1 MDFDWDPIKA
11 AANIKNH
18 DGVTFEE
25 AETVCGDPLAVVF
38 LDEDH
43 SFGEKREII
52 VGYSTEQRLL
62 VVCFTER
69 EEDQIRIITARRADP
84 DERRK
89 HEYESSR

>member
-1 MDFDWDPIKA
+1 MNFDWDPRKA

-25 AETVCGDPLAVVF
+25 AETVFGDPVAAVF
-38 LDEDH
+38 IDEDH
-43 SFGEKREII
+43 SWDEKREII
-52 VGYSTEQRLL
+52 IGYSSKQQLL

-69 EEDQIRIITARRADP
+69 EDQIRIITARRADS

-89 HEYESSR
+89 HENESPR

>member
-1 MDFDWDPIKA
+1 MEFDWDPPKA

-25 AETVCGDPLAVVF
+25 AETVFGDPLAAVF

-43 SFGEKREII
+43 SFEEKREII
-52 VGYSTEQRLL
+52 IGYSSEQRLL

-69 EEDQIRIITARRADP
+69 GEDLIRIITARRADP

-89 HEYESSR
+89 HENESH

>member
-1 MDFDWDPIKA
+1 MEFDWDLPKA

-25 AETVCGDPLAVVF
+25 AETVFGDPLAAVF

-43 SFGEKREII
+43 SFQEKREII
-52 VGYSTEQRLL
+52 IGYSSEQRLL

-69 EEDQIRIITARRADP
+69 DEDPIRIITARRADP

-89 HEYESSR
+89 HENESH

>member
-1 MDFDWDPIKA
+1 MRFDWNAKKA

-18 DGVTFEE
+18 EGVTFEE
-25 AETVCGDPLAVVF
+25 AETVFGDPLAAVF

-43 SFGEKREII
+43 SFEEKREII
-52 VGYSTEQRLL
+52 IGYSGEQRLL

-69 EEDQIRIITARRADP
+69 EEDLIRIITARRADP

-89 HEYESSR
+89 HENESH

>member
-1 MDFDWDPIKA
+1 MNFDWDPKKA
-11 AANIKNH
+11 AANIKKH

-25 AETVCGDPLAVVF
+25 AETVFGDPNAAVF

-43 SFGEKREII
+43 SWEEKREII
-52 VGYSTEQRLL
+52 IGYSSEQRLL

-69 EEDQIRIITARRADP
+69 EFQIRIITARRADP

-89 HEYESSR
+89 HENEPN